1 MKTNTPESDKDA
13 ADCPLCPHRLMEC
26 EEMVSAELARKLE
39 RERDSARAT
48 MDTLR
53 EQLKA
58 DEKAAYDLRCILHEV
73 AEYCGIS
80 TSLWPAAIAERLRQ
94 MKDDKDEIENMWEE
108 LTIAIGAQ
116 GPESDPLTGCDTN
129 DEIHK
134 RAMDQIK
141 TMMSDEF

>member
-1 MKTNTPESDKDA
+1 MKIPTPRTDLRYEADKYTSGFSAYENMRDHA
-13 ADCPLCPHRLMEC
+13 KELEC
-26 EEMVSAELARKLE
+26 ETTG
-39 RERDSARAT
+39 ARAT
-48 MDTLR
+48 IDTLR